1 MLPFIR
7 LPKASS
13 LILSAALATLAAVS
27 LTTAAQA
34 IMIVP
39 GLSVSPNPA
48 PAEKP
53 FMLNLLGV
61 PTDCRTSFGRE
72 SVTVIDKRINLT
84 YTSYTAVTASP
95 VPLEDGQKLP
105 APILPACPDQAN
117 PPDITIPPVY
127 DVPAFQMPALK
138 PGTYEVFATMMPEC
152 MFAIPGC
159 LVAPM
164 PASAG
169 TLVVEATAPH
179 SYSIN
184 PIRTAPAKEFELSL
198 LSYQFNCG
206 TTFDNLS
213 VNVLGNEITL
223 TFLDHPS
230 TKDSG
235 CVAVYKPYGPTFKV
249 PALKTGTY
257 KVTSYRLPACYPCK
271 LVGET
276 APAGTLTVTGDV
288 VRKGWFLKS
297 AEALA
302 EKPFTLQLLNYDYG
316 NCQTSFSHK
325 SISTQAGGIYT
336 SFLIETRPDIVCI
349 QDVRP
354 YGPVFEMQGLK
365 AGVYPIHVTEQIPC
379 LVNPPFCDVM
389 TPAPVLFDTLIV
401 TKTLSTLLS
410 DLRARSPK
418 ADLRG
423 SRAAMVLPEGIGGTW
438 KAELLAVN
446 GSRLASATVNAEGGT
461 SAEFEMGL
469 KPERG
474 VYLMRLSAPDGETH
488 MIPLIRKE

>member
-7 LPKASS
+7 LPKTSS
-13 LILSAALATLAAVS
+13 LIFSALAILGAAS
-27 LTTAAQA
+27 FAAAAQA
-34 IMIVP
+34 IMIAP
-39 GLSVSPNPA
+39 ELSVSPNPA
-48 PAEKP
+48 PADKP
-53 FMLNLLGV
+53 FTLTLRGV
-61 PTDCRTSFGRE
+61 PADCRTSFGRE
-72 SVTVIDKRINLT
+72 SVTVVGNRIDLS
-84 YTSYTAVTASP
+84 YTTYTAVTAFPLSP
-95 VPLEDGQKLP
+95 EDGQK
-105 APILPACPDQAN
+105 IIPACPEGQ
-117 PPDITIPPVY
+117 PLPDTLIPTY
-127 DVPAFQMPALK
+127 DIPTYAMPALK
-138 PGTYEVFATMMPEC
+138 AGTYEVWATMMPEC
-152 MFAIPGC
+152 MYAMPGC
-159 LVAPM
+159 LLAPT
-164 PASAG
+164 PVSAG
-169 TLVVEATAPH
+169 TLTVGPGQAI

-184 PIRTAPAKEFELSL
+184 PIRTAPSKEFQLSL

-230 TKDSG
+230 MKDSG
-235 CVAVYKPYGPTFKV
+235 CPAVYKPYGPAFKV

-257 KVTSYRLPACYPCK
+257 KVTAYRLPSCYPCK
-271 LVGET
+271 MLGET
-276 APAGTLTVTGDV
+276 ASAGSLTVTADV
-288 VRKGWFLKS
+288 AQKGWFLKNP
-297 AEALA
+297 ETLA
-302 EKPFTLQLLNYDYG
+302 EKPFTLQLLNHDYG
-316 NCQTSFSHK
+316 NCQTSFTHK
-325 SISTQAGGIYT
+325 GISSEAGGIYV

-354 YGPVFEMQGLK
+354 YGPSFEMQGLK
-365 AGVYPIHVTEQIPC
+365 AGVYPVHVTELLSCQ
-379 LVNPPFCDVM
+379 VNPPFCAM
-389 TPAPVLFDTLIV
+389 KLLEPAPFDTLIV

-446 GSRLASATVNAEGGT
+446 GSRLASAAVNAEGGT
-461 SAEFEMGL
+461 PAEFEMGL